1 MLLLKSIIFS
11 AVLLLGLPKSNTN
24 NTDEFWQTDYE
35 QAIAQAKKEHKTVM
49 LYFSGSDWCKPC
61 IIWKK
66 EVFDTETFQH
76 FATGKLVPVKL
87 DFPRLKKNR
96 LPEAQV
102 EQNESLAAKYN
113 NEGVFP
119 MVVFIDADGSVLEKS
134 AYRAGGP
141 DEFVEYVESIL
152 AKYK

>member
-1 MLLLKSIIFS
+1 MLFVKSAIFTIS
-11 AVLLLGLPKSNTN
+11 LLLGTQESTSGITDDFWLTN
-24 NTDEFWQTDYE
+24 YE
-35 QAIAQAKKEHKTVM
+35 QAITEARKEGKPIM

-76 FATGKLVPVKL
+76 YANDKLVPVKL

-96 LPEAQV
+96 LPEDEV
-102 EQNESLAAKYN
+102 NQNESLAKKYN

-119 MVVFIDADGSVLEKS
+119 MVVFIKANGSVIEKS
-134 AYRAGGP
+134 PYRDDSAA
-141 DEFVEYVESIL
+141 DFIKYVETIL
-152 AKYK
+152 AKNN

>member
-1 MLLLKSIIFS
+1 MLFIKLVIIS
-11 AVLLLGLPKSNTN
+11 AALFIGIAENPIETI
-24 NTDEFWQTDYE
+24 DEFWQTDYL
-35 QAIAQAKKEHKTVM
+35 QSVAQAKREHKIIM

-66 EVFDTETFQH
+66 EVFDTDTFQQ
-76 FATGKLVPVKL
+76 FANEKLVPVKL

-96 LPEAQV
+96 LPDVQV
-102 EQNESLAAKYN
+102 EQNESIAKLYN

-119 MVVFIDADGSVLEKS
+119 MVVFIDASGTVLEKS

-141 DEFVEYVESIL
+141 DEFVDYMETIL
-152 AKYK
+152 AKAK

>member
-1 MLLLKSIIFS
+1 MLFLKSIIFS
-11 AVLLLGLPKSNTN
+11 AALLIGHPESNTG
-24 NTDEFWQTDYE
+24 NTAEFWQTDYE
-35 QAIAQAKKEHKTVM
+35 QATAQAKKEHKTVM

-66 EVFDTETFQH
+66 EVFDTETFQQY
-76 FATGKLVPVKL
+76 ANGKLVPVKL

-102 EQNESLAAKYN
+102 QQNESLAAKYN

-119 MVVFIDADGSVLEKS
+119 MVVFIEADGSVLEKS

-152 AKYK
+152 AKNN